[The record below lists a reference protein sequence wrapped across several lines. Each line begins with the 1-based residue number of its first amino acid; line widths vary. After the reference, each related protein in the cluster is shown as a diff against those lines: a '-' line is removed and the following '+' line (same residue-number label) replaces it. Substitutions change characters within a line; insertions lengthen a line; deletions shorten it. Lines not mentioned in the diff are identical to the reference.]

1 MIIRCILIAGS
12 QEAAQGW
19 VPEEGD
25 DGEGGIE
32 DGGVRGVVGGGG
44 GGNSNGWSVHEMNIQ
59 LFDASHTCR
68 PENRGG
74 IQTYQ
79 EKGYFLGK
87 LSKTF

>member
-59 LFDASHTCR
+59 LFDASHQPT
-68 PENRGG
+68 
-74 IQTYQ
+74 
-79 EKGYFLGK
+79 
-87 LSKTF
+87 